1 VSNLGVRNN
10 NWLNIRYNP
19 ANDWVGQTGA
29 DANNYAKFDDPVSGL
44 RAADIVLKNYGAKHG
59 VDNLN
64 DAIFRFAPPEDNNP
78 TPVYAKFV
86 ADKMGIN
93 PDDKIDLADP
103 DTREKMIAAMVQFE
117 TPDATSMYS
126 PTLMAQA
133 RGVSDSGVTNTTASA
148 PVKQDAVSN
157 FASTMLPA
165 EGRKPEKPAPR
176 QTTSSDAVARFIGSL
191 GKNSA
196 LSIGDVVDSS
206 TYNAPIAPSGLI
218 ETFKR
223 GMASGADQISADM
236 SYMGAAF
243 NALTGDKKGV
253 AASIENA
260 RIAEEFAA
268 MPMEGIQN
276 FGEFLDQPT
285 VGGAL
290 EQAASGTGQ
299 LMASVASTIV
309 GAGYGS
315 VAMLLGKE
323 ALKGG
328 SRSAVKNIIKDSVEA
343 VTKKSASPDQQKIA
357 QAAFEATKEAH
368 VLARNGYLRNRA
380 MKQGALAGASA
391 SEYAPLVG
399 SNVSEALESGRDIDR
414 EEAVRAGLVAL
425 PQAAIGIFGE
435 VGLLKL
441 LSREASRKSAGPNS
455 VMGRLAEATGKNFAK
470 GAALEGIA
478 ELAQEEIAIRNRMS
492 MDDKFT
498 EADANLRRLNALF
511 VGSVGGGALAGGGAG
526 TMQVAR
532 EIAGGG
538 LVNGAASI
546 AEKAADMS
554 DSIKEFMTRVAS
566 TQDIADVGADQTS
579 KESEADINAQIL
591 AMLNPSSSKEA
602 VWISG
607 TEPDPRYTKRRT
619 PRKIDINGQTAYAAF
634 VPGRGT
640 IISTDID
647 VVNNVV
653 KGGATDAVLSAALG
667 YSATKTGAETAV
679 FRVYDADGGIVSE
692 EAVIVEPESVK
703 AAQAAA
709 ERLKPDGGRVEFMS
723 TEDAMADR
731 ARRAG
736 PDIRNMEDDYDDQ
749 SDPLETDQ
757 GTNEERFDGEF
768 EPEIRTYTFQQAG
781 KTVDSYQAIEG
792 DNNFEGVEEARTEYA
807 AMTGEDIDFSTPFY
821 KRMSGSMLRRA
832 VALQKTLPD
841 ELVNI
846 AVNTDGSYRIEIQTT
861 EGTEKIRFKDGKG
874 NEREVSKSEWIG
886 LELNK
891 AASSQQRFRTINI
904 KAPGSDKSTTANPVD
919 LMNAGKR
926 LVEAGS
932 GTFSGQGPIQ
942 SARQGLLAMLGELQ
956 LQGYEVDVQGV
967 PIAEILENLADP
979 TKELDKKISRITVGF
994 DGGGKPVS
1002 LGYLLKPYVPG
1013 PQTVTN
1019 LEEITDE
1026 QGNTI
1031 LVSDEDARE
1040 ARQDEDPLEPFE
1052 MAANAARTTDGIPL
1066 TDMTIQDLRNVDSTQ
1081 NRPAGSAPSTG
1092 PARTAKPAVSIVSG
1106 VSFPFG
1112 QVNSVVRTIATRLS
1126 RAIKLKVPTAVI
1138 SMKGVDAKLRET
1150 IAGYLN
1156 KKTTAQAKIALRKLN
1171 GDKKTKP
1178 LNFSDLDAVATF
1190 IKELQKN
1197 GLFNPKMTQH
1207 IDSVSDQSTLA
1218 YTFLERAVFDS
1229 LGKLVPNRKAAE
1241 ILASNLTEQLIS
1253 KTRKGQ
1259 FMGFEGGNVILIDDL
1274 KNVNEAGMAMV
1285 VGHEFGHALFK
1296 EEIDGVIANKALY
1309 NRLIAAFKRDRK
1321 KARDEGK
1328 PVKQW
1333 EEVGFEEWYADQVA
1347 AWAKKDMQAD
1357 KAGAKNAADSHFKSV
1372 VKKFKELWRE
1382 LSKSSGSLFRRM
1394 DKVKPSF
1401 AKYMEGVTKARQA
1414 SRETVVA
1421 PVYNERGDVV
1431 GAASALGAIRVDGP
1445 APAPEAGAVPAPEA
1459 EADQGGAGNTPPPPP
1474 PPNEGMSEPNEPSWE
1489 QKAVVAAIKE
1499 QINIQT
1505 GAAARAAAF
1514 RRYFNKMKSEFLAK
1528 NPNALK
1534 ILGLIYGADSILRI
1548 AAGNEVAD
1556 MFYVRSNSRSGMGF
1570 VQARGLAR
1578 DKWRAELFKVLGY
1591 DWTTE
1596 EVQNALKEAQGDTPT
1611 AELQNLK
1618 AKQLREYL
1626 ERFHREY
1633 IEPSNSDIGFRPNY
1647 FPVLLNLMEVMN
1659 DPEAFIQLILENDD
1673 QANEK
1678 SVRRTVRNLV
1688 KYQKIVESDKPQET
1702 DAEQEEVIFSPA
1714 EAVEAKIQLT
1724 ANVSPSVLREAMYI
1738 QEPEVALMSYLDNV
1752 TKRVEW
1758 NRATKAK
1765 DGTDKLAAA
1774 LKNLPPQERERAEAV
1789 LNAYLGNVTHL
1800 SPFWRSVNSYVQA
1813 INLVTLLPFAAFA
1826 SIPDFAG
1833 SIVQTKEFNGFTM
1846 FAKEVVSQYKDREAA
1861 KRFANDIG
1869 VVMPEAA
1876 ANAWM
1881 SQADSDMLD
1890 PKVRMATD
1898 KFFQWTGLSYVTTL
1912 SREFASGMAKRFL
1925 IEHANNPTER
1935 SERYLQQLGVT
1946 NEQVRRWQD
1955 SGFSFEGEDGAAV
1968 KGALSRFVES
1978 SVLRPNAAER
1988 PVWASDPR
1996 FAVVWQLKSFIYAF
2010 NKVILEGVE
2019 REIGQR
2025 ILNGTGIT
2033 SSMAPLLLLT
2043 MAAFMPLAALGL
2055 ELREYAKVGL
2065 SYAIPGIDGSLKYLR
2080 TDSMDYGT
2088 YFGEIF
2094 QRAGLDGPLALI
2106 SMAQRSGDWGGS
2118 ALASLA
2124 GPTAELLEKAVR
2136 EGPFDAAGSRMNSP
2150 QEVAGTI
2157 LGVGAIART
2166 IL

>member
-1 VSNLGVRNN
+1 MIKSPSSDPIANLFQSEPTGDPISRLMQIELSGATSAINRNTQLSEVGPLAPQNLTEAFTRGVRS
-10 NWLNIRYNP
+10 
-19 ANDWVGQTGA
+19 GA
-29 DANNYAKFDDPVSGL
+29 ESL
-44 RAADIVLKNYGAKHG
+44 AADL
-59 VDNLN
+59 
-64 DAIFRFAPPEDNNP
+64 E
-78 TPVYAKFV
+78 
-86 ADKMGIN
+86 
-93 PDDKIDLADP
+93 
-103 DTREKMIAAMVQFE
+103 
-117 TPDATSMYS
+117 
-126 PTLMAQA
+126 
-133 RGVSDSGVTNTTASA
+133 
-148 PVKQDAVSN
+148 
-157 FASTMLPA
+157 
-165 EGRKPEKPAPR
+165 
-176 QTTSSDAVARFIGSL
+176 
-191 GKNSA
+191 
-196 LSIGDVVDSS
+196 
-206 TYNAPIAPSGLI
+206 
-218 ETFKR
+218 
-223 GMASGADQISADM
+223 
-236 SYMGAAF
+236 YMGAAVD
-243 NALTGDKKGV
+243 ALQGDK
-253 AASIENA
+253 AELADSIENA
-260 RIAEEFAA
+260 RIREEFAA
-268 MPMEGIQN
+268 IPMAGMQT
-276 FGEFLDQPT
+276 FGEFVDEPT
-285 VGGAL
+285 LYGFF
-290 EQAASGTGQ
+290 EQVASGTGQ
-299 LMASVASTIV
+299 IAPSVISTIT
-309 GAGYGS
+309 GAGVGS
-315 VAMLLGKE
+315 IGMVLGKE
-323 ALKGG
+323 ALTAS
-328 SRSAVKNIIKDSVEA
+328 SRAAAKNIIKDA
-343 VTKKSASPDQQKIA
+343 VIAVSRKKASKEQADIA

-368 VLARNGYLRNRA
+368 VISRNKFVRREARREAAKVGGVT
-380 MKQGALAGASA
+380 GAGV
-391 SEYAPLVG
+391 SEYLPLTG
-399 SNVSEALESGRDIDR
+399 SNVSEALESGRELDAIQ
-414 EEAVRAGLVAL
+414 ALRAGAVAA
-425 PQAAIGIFGE
+425 PQAAIGVFGE

-441 LSREASRKSAGPNS
+441 IGNQATKKSAGPES
-455 VMGRLAEATGKNFAK
+455 VMGRLAAAVGTKFAQG
-470 GAALEGIA
+470 GAVEGLA
-478 ELAQEEIAIRNRMS
+478 EVAQEEIAIRNRMD
-492 MDDKFT
+492 MDDTFT
-498 EADANLRRLNALF
+498 DADANLRRLNAGF
-511 VGSVGGGALAGGGAG
+511 VGFFGGGAAAGAG
-526 TMQVAR
+526 A
-532 EIAGGG
+532 G
-538 LVNGAASI
+538 LVQAANEIGDANITDGAAAV
-546 AEKAADMS
+546 AEKAAEMS
-554 DSIKEFMTRVAS
+554 DSIKEMMTRART
-566 TQDIADVGADQTS
+566 TQDTADVDAGQTT
-579 KESEADINAQIL
+579 KESERDINAQL
-591 AMLNPSSSKEA
+591 AAMNDPTSSKEA

-607 TEPDPRYTKRRT
+607 TEPDPRFTKRSK
-619 PRKIDINGQTAYAAF
+619 PKKIFVNGEVAFAAYI
-634 VPGRGT
+634 PGRGT
-640 IISTDID
+640 IISKDID
-647 VVNNVV
+647 VVSNVV
-653 KGGATDAVLSAALG
+653 KGQASDAVLSKALG
-667 YSATKTGAETAV
+667 YSSVKSAKDTDVIRV
-679 FRVYDADGGIVSE
+679 FDKDGGIVSE
-692 EAVIVEPESVK
+692 QTYERSELS
-703 AAQAAA
+703 AAIDAANK
-709 ERLKPDGGRVEFMS
+709 LKPEGGKVEVMS
-723 TEDAMADR
+723 IDEALADR
-731 ARRAG
+731 AKRAG

-749 SDPLETDQ
+749 SDDLETDQ
-757 GTNEERFDGEF
+757 DTNEERFDGEF
-768 EPEIRTYTFQQAG
+768 EPETRTYTFQQAG

-841 ELVNI
+841 EVVNI

-874 NEREVSKSEWIG
+874 NEREVSKSEWLG

-1066 TDMTIQDLRNVDSTQ
+1066 TDMNIQDLRNVDSTQ

-1190 IKELQKN
+1190 IKELQKD

-1274 KNVNEAGMAMV
+1274 KNVNEAGLAMV

-1309 NRLIAAFKRDRK
+1309 NRLIAAFNRDRK

-1445 APAPEAGAVPAPEA
+1445 APAPEA

-1505 GAAARAAAF
+1505 GAAARAESW

-1556 MFYVRSNSRSGMGF
+1556 MFYVRSNSKSGLGF
-1570 VQARGLAR
+1570 VQARQLAR
-1578 DKWRAELFKVLGY
+1578 DKWRSELFKVLGY
-1591 DWTTE
+1591 DWTTQ
-1596 EVQNALKEAQGDTPT
+1596 EVQDALKEAQGSTPT
-1611 AELQNLK
+1611 AELQNRK

-1633 IEPSNSDIGFRPNY
+1633 IEPSNSDIGFRPDY
-1647 FPVLLNLMEVMN
+1647 FPVLLNLQEVMN

-1688 KYQKIVESDKPQET
+1688 KYQKIVESDKQQDTDE
-1702 DAEQEEVIFSPA
+1702 DAEQEELIFSPA

-1724 ANVSPSVLREAMYI
+1724 ANVSPSVLRDAMYI

-1758 NRATKAK
+1758 NKATRNK
-1765 DGTDKLAAA
+1765 DGKDMLAAA
-1774 LKNLPPQERERAEAV
+1774 LKDLPPQERERAEAV

-1881 SQADSDMLD
+1881 SQVDSDMLD

-1898 KFFQWTGLSYVTTL
+1898 KFFQWTGLSYITTL

-1925 IEHANNPTER
+1925 IEHANNPTKR
-1935 SERYLQQLGVT
+1935 SERYLQALGVT
-1946 NEQVRRWQD
+1946 YDQVRRWQD

-1968 KGALSRFVES
+1968 KAALSRFVES

-2106 SMAQRSGDWGGS
+2106 SMAQRSGDWRGS

-2124 GPTAELLEKAVR
+2124 GPIAELLENAVR
-2136 EGPFDAAGSRMNSP
+2136 EGPFDATGSRMNSP

-2157 LGVGAIART
+2157 LGIGAIART

>member
-1 VSNLGVRNN
+1 VIKSPSSDPIANLFQSEPTGDPISRLMQIELSGATSAINRNTQLSEVGPLAPQNLTEAFTRGVRS
-10 NWLNIRYNP
+10 
-19 ANDWVGQTGA
+19 GA
-29 DANNYAKFDDPVSGL
+29 ESL
-44 RAADIVLKNYGAKHG
+44 AADL
-59 VDNLN
+59 
-64 DAIFRFAPPEDNNP
+64 E
-78 TPVYAKFV
+78 
-86 ADKMGIN
+86 
-93 PDDKIDLADP
+93 
-103 DTREKMIAAMVQFE
+103 
-117 TPDATSMYS
+117 
-126 PTLMAQA
+126 
-133 RGVSDSGVTNTTASA
+133 
-148 PVKQDAVSN
+148 
-157 FASTMLPA
+157 
-165 EGRKPEKPAPR
+165 
-176 QTTSSDAVARFIGSL
+176 
-191 GKNSA
+191 
-196 LSIGDVVDSS
+196 
-206 TYNAPIAPSGLI
+206 
-218 ETFKR
+218 
-223 GMASGADQISADM
+223 
-236 SYMGAAF
+236 YMGAAVD
-243 NALTGDKKGV
+243 ALQGDK
-253 AASIENA
+253 AELADSIENA
-260 RIAEEFAA
+260 RIREEFAA
-268 MPMEGIQN
+268 IPMAGMQT
-276 FGEFLDQPT
+276 FGEFVDEPT
-285 VGGAL
+285 LYGFF
-290 EQAASGTGQ
+290 EQVASGTGQ
-299 LMASVASTIV
+299 IAPSVISTIT
-309 GAGYGS
+309 GAGVGS
-315 VAMLLGKE
+315 IGMVLGKE
-323 ALKGG
+323 ALTAS
-328 SRSAVKNIIKDSVEA
+328 SRAAAKNIIKDA
-343 VTKKSASPDQQKIA
+343 VIAVSRKKASKEQADIA

-368 VLARNGYLRNRA
+368 VISRNKFVRREARREAAKVGGVT
-380 MKQGALAGASA
+380 GAGV
-391 SEYAPLVG
+391 SEYLPLTG
-399 SNVSEALESGRDIDR
+399 SNVSEALESGRELDAIQ
-414 EEAVRAGLVAL
+414 ALRAGAVAA
-425 PQAAIGIFGE
+425 PQAAIGVFGE

-441 LSREASRKSAGPNS
+441 IGNQATKKSAGPES
-455 VMGRLAEATGKNFAK
+455 VMGRLAAAVGTKFAQG
-470 GAALEGIA
+470 GAVEGLA
-478 ELAQEEIAIRNRMS
+478 EVAQEEIAIRNRMD
-492 MDDKFT
+492 MDDTFT
-498 EADANLRRLNALF
+498 DADANLRRLNAGF
-511 VGSVGGGALAGGGAG
+511 VGFFGGGAAAGAG
-526 TMQVAR
+526 A
-532 EIAGGG
+532 G
-538 LVNGAASI
+538 LVQAANEIGDANITDGAAAV
-546 AEKAADMS
+546 AEKAAEMS
-554 DSIKEFMTRVAS
+554 DSIKEMMTRART
-566 TQDIADVGADQTS
+566 TQDTADVDAGQTT
-579 KESEADINAQIL
+579 KESERDINAQL
-591 AMLNPSSSKEA
+591 AAMNDPTSSKEA

-607 TEPDPRYTKRRT
+607 TEPDPRFTKRSK
-619 PRKIDINGQTAYAAF
+619 PKKIFVNGEVAFAAYI
-634 VPGRGT
+634 PGRGT
-640 IISTDID
+640 IISKDID
-647 VVNNVV
+647 VVSNVV
-653 KGGATDAVLSAALG
+653 KGQASDAVLSKALG
-667 YSATKTGAETAV
+667 YSSVKSAKDTDVIRV
-679 FRVYDADGGIVSE
+679 FDKDGGIVSE
-692 EAVIVEPESVK
+692 QTYERSELS
-703 AAQAAA
+703 AAIDAANK
-709 ERLKPDGGRVEFMS
+709 LKPEGGKVEVMS
-723 TEDAMADR
+723 IDEALADR
-731 ARRAG
+731 AKRAG

-749 SDPLETDQ
+749 SDDLETDQ
-757 GTNEERFDGEF
+757 DTNEERFDGEF
-768 EPEIRTYTFQQAG
+768 EPETRTYTFQQAG

-841 ELVNI
+841 EVVNI

-874 NEREVSKSEWIG
+874 NEREVSKSEWLG

-1066 TDMTIQDLRNVDSTQ
+1066 TDMNIQDLRNVDSTQ

-1190 IKELQKN
+1190 IKELQKD

-1274 KNVNEAGMAMV
+1274 KNVNEAGLAMV

-1309 NRLIAAFKRDRK
+1309 NRLIAAFNRDRK

-1445 APAPEAGAVPAPEA
+1445 APAPEA

-1505 GAAARAAAF
+1505 GAAARAESW

-1556 MFYVRSNSRSGMGF
+1556 MFYVRSNSKSGLGF
-1570 VQARGLAR
+1570 VQARQLAR
-1578 DKWRAELFKVLGY
+1578 DKWRSELFKVLGY
-1591 DWTTE
+1591 DWTTQ
-1596 EVQNALKEAQGDTPT
+1596 EVQDALKEAQGSTPT
-1611 AELQNLK
+1611 AELQNRK

-1633 IEPSNSDIGFRPNY
+1633 IEPSNSDIGFRPDY
-1647 FPVLLNLMEVMN
+1647 FPVLLNLQEVMN

-1688 KYQKIVESDKPQET
+1688 KYQKIVESDKQQDTDE
-1702 DAEQEEVIFSPA
+1702 DAEQEELIFSPA

-1724 ANVSPSVLREAMYI
+1724 ANVSPSVLRDAMYI

-1758 NRATKAK
+1758 NKATRNK
-1765 DGTDKLAAA
+1765 DGKDMLAAA
-1774 LKNLPPQERERAEAV
+1774 LKDLPPQERERAEAV

-1881 SQADSDMLD
+1881 SQVDSDMLD

-1898 KFFQWTGLSYVTTL
+1898 KFFQWTGLSYITTL

-1925 IEHANNPTER
+1925 IEHANNPTKR
-1935 SERYLQQLGVT
+1935 SERYLQALGVT
-1946 NEQVRRWQD
+1946 YDQVRRWQD

-1968 KGALSRFVES
+1968 KAALSRFVES

-2157 LGVGAIART
+2157 LGIGAIART

>member
-1 VSNLGVRNN
+1 MIKSPSSDPIANLFQSEPTGDPISRLMQIELSGATSAINRNTQLSEVGPLAPQNLTEAFTRGVRS
-10 NWLNIRYNP
+10 
-19 ANDWVGQTGA
+19 GA
-29 DANNYAKFDDPVSGL
+29 ESL
-44 RAADIVLKNYGAKHG
+44 AADL
-59 VDNLN
+59 
-64 DAIFRFAPPEDNNP
+64 E
-78 TPVYAKFV
+78 
-86 ADKMGIN
+86 
-93 PDDKIDLADP
+93 
-103 DTREKMIAAMVQFE
+103 
-117 TPDATSMYS
+117 
-126 PTLMAQA
+126 
-133 RGVSDSGVTNTTASA
+133 
-148 PVKQDAVSN
+148 
-157 FASTMLPA
+157 
-165 EGRKPEKPAPR
+165 
-176 QTTSSDAVARFIGSL
+176 
-191 GKNSA
+191 
-196 LSIGDVVDSS
+196 
-206 TYNAPIAPSGLI
+206 
-218 ETFKR
+218 
-223 GMASGADQISADM
+223 
-236 SYMGAAF
+236 YMGAAVD
-243 NALTGDKKGV
+243 ALQGDK
-253 AASIENA
+253 AELADSIENA
-260 RIAEEFAA
+260 RIREEFAA
-268 MPMEGIQN
+268 IPMAGMQT
-276 FGEFLDQPT
+276 FGEFVDEPT
-285 VGGAL
+285 LYGFF
-290 EQAASGTGQ
+290 EQVASGTGQ
-299 LMASVASTIV
+299 IAPSVISTIT
-309 GAGYGS
+309 GAGVGS
-315 VAMLLGKE
+315 IGMVLGKE
-323 ALKGG
+323 ALTAS
-328 SRSAVKNIIKDSVEA
+328 SRAAAKNIIKDA
-343 VTKKSASPDQQKIA
+343 VIAVSRKKASKEQADIA

-368 VLARNGYLRNRA
+368 VISRNKFVRREARREAAKVGGVT
-380 MKQGALAGASA
+380 GAGV
-391 SEYAPLVG
+391 SEYLPLTG
-399 SNVSEALESGRDIDR
+399 SNVSEALESGRELDAIQ
-414 EEAVRAGLVAL
+414 ALRAGAVAA
-425 PQAAIGIFGE
+425 PQAAIGVFGE

-441 LSREASRKSAGPNS
+441 IGNQATKKSAGPES
-455 VMGRLAEATGKNFAK
+455 VMGRLAAAVGTKFAQG
-470 GAALEGIA
+470 GAVEGLA
-478 ELAQEEIAIRNRMS
+478 EVAQEEIAIRNRMD
-492 MDDKFT
+492 MDDT
-498 EADANLRRLNALF
+498 LTDADANLRRLNAGF
-511 VGSVGGGALAGGGAG
+511 VGFFGGGAAAGAG
-526 TMQVAR
+526 A
-532 EIAGGG
+532 G
-538 LVNGAASI
+538 LVQAANEIGDANITDGAAAV
-546 AEKAADMS
+546 AEKAAEMS
-554 DSIKEFMTRVAS
+554 DSIKEMMTRART
-566 TQDIADVGADQTS
+566 TQDTADVDAGQTT
-579 KESEADINAQIL
+579 KESERDINAQL
-591 AMLNPSSSKEA
+591 AAMNDPTSSKEA

-607 TEPDPRYTKRRT
+607 TEPDPRFTKRSK
-619 PRKIDINGQTAYAAF
+619 PKKIFVNGEVAFAAYI
-634 VPGRGT
+634 PGRGT
-640 IISTDID
+640 IISKDID
-647 VVNNVV
+647 VVSNVV
-653 KGGATDAVLSAALG
+653 KGQASDAVLSKALG
-667 YSATKTGAETAV
+667 YSSVKSAKDTDVIRV
-679 FRVYDADGGIVSE
+679 FDKDGGIVSE
-692 EAVIVEPESVK
+692 QTYERSELS
-703 AAQAAA
+703 AAIDAANK
-709 ERLKPDGGRVEFMS
+709 LKPEGGKVEVMS
-723 TEDAMADR
+723 IDEALADR
-731 ARRAG
+731 AKRAG

-749 SDPLETDQ
+749 SDDLETDQ
-757 GTNEERFDGEF
+757 DTNEERFDGEF
-768 EPEIRTYTFQQAG
+768 EPETRTYTFQQAG

-841 ELVNI
+841 EVVNI

-874 NEREVSKSEWIG
+874 NEREVSKSEWLG

-1066 TDMTIQDLRNVDSTQ
+1066 TDMNIQDLRNVDSTQ

-1190 IKELQKN
+1190 IKELQKD

-1274 KNVNEAGMAMV
+1274 KNVNEAGLAMV

-1309 NRLIAAFKRDRK
+1309 NRLIAAFNRDRK

-1445 APAPEAGAVPAPEA
+1445 APAPEA

-1505 GAAARAAAF
+1505 GAAARAESW

-1556 MFYVRSNSRSGMGF
+1556 MFYVRSNSKSGLGF
-1570 VQARGLAR
+1570 VQARQLAR
-1578 DKWRAELFKVLGY
+1578 DKWRSELFKVLGY
-1591 DWTTE
+1591 DWTTQ
-1596 EVQNALKEAQGDTPT
+1596 EVQDALKEAQGSTPT
-1611 AELQNLK
+1611 AELQNRK

-1633 IEPSNSDIGFRPNY
+1633 IEPSNSDIGFRPDY
-1647 FPVLLNLMEVMN
+1647 FPVLLNLQEVMN

-1688 KYQKIVESDKPQET
+1688 KYQKIVESDKQQDTDE
-1702 DAEQEEVIFSPA
+1702 DAEQEELIFSPA

-1724 ANVSPSVLREAMYI
+1724 ANVSPSVLRDAMYI

-1758 NRATKAK
+1758 NKATRNK
-1765 DGTDKLAAA
+1765 DGKDMLAAA
-1774 LKNLPPQERERAEAV
+1774 LKDLPPQERERAEAV

-1881 SQADSDMLD
+1881 SQVDSDMLD

-1898 KFFQWTGLSYVTTL
+1898 KFFQWTGLSYITTL

-1925 IEHANNPTER
+1925 IEHANNPTKR
-1935 SERYLQQLGVT
+1935 SERYLQALGVT
-1946 NEQVRRWQD
+1946 YDQVRRWQD

-1968 KGALSRFVES
+1968 KAVLSRFVES

-2157 LGVGAIART
+2157 LGIGAIART

>member
-1 VSNLGVRNN
+1 MIKSPSSDPIANLFQSEPTGDPISRLMQIELSGATSAINRNTQLSEVGPLAPQNLTEAFTRGVRS
-10 NWLNIRYNP
+10 
-19 ANDWVGQTGA
+19 GA
-29 DANNYAKFDDPVSGL
+29 ESL
-44 RAADIVLKNYGAKHG
+44 AADL
-59 VDNLN
+59 
-64 DAIFRFAPPEDNNP
+64 E
-78 TPVYAKFV
+78 
-86 ADKMGIN
+86 
-93 PDDKIDLADP
+93 
-103 DTREKMIAAMVQFE
+103 
-117 TPDATSMYS
+117 
-126 PTLMAQA
+126 
-133 RGVSDSGVTNTTASA
+133 
-148 PVKQDAVSN
+148 
-157 FASTMLPA
+157 
-165 EGRKPEKPAPR
+165 
-176 QTTSSDAVARFIGSL
+176 
-191 GKNSA
+191 
-196 LSIGDVVDSS
+196 
-206 TYNAPIAPSGLI
+206 
-218 ETFKR
+218 
-223 GMASGADQISADM
+223 
-236 SYMGAAF
+236 YMGAAVD
-243 NALTGDKKGV
+243 ALQGDK
-253 AASIENA
+253 AELADSIENA
-260 RIAEEFAA
+260 RIREEFAA
-268 MPMEGIQN
+268 IPMAGMQT
-276 FGEFLDQPT
+276 FGEFVDEPT
-285 VGGAL
+285 LYGFF
-290 EQAASGTGQ
+290 EQVASGTGQ
-299 LMASVASTIV
+299 IAPSVISTIT
-309 GAGYGS
+309 GAGVGS
-315 VAMLLGKE
+315 IGMVLGKE
-323 ALKGG
+323 ALTAS
-328 SRSAVKNIIKDSVEA
+328 SRAAAKNIIKDA
-343 VTKKSASPDQQKIA
+343 VIAVSRKKASKEQADIA

-368 VLARNGYLRNRA
+368 VISRNKFVRREARREAAKVGGVT
-380 MKQGALAGASA
+380 GAGV
-391 SEYAPLVG
+391 SEYLPLTG
-399 SNVSEALESGRDIDR
+399 SNVSEALESGRELDAIQ
-414 EEAVRAGLVAL
+414 ALRAGAVAA
-425 PQAAIGIFGE
+425 PQAAIGVFGE

-441 LSREASRKSAGPNS
+441 IGNQATKKSAGPES
-455 VMGRLAEATGKNFAK
+455 VMGRLAAAVGTKFAQG
-470 GAALEGIA
+470 GAVEGLA
-478 ELAQEEIAIRNRMS
+478 EVAQEEIAIRNRMD
-492 MDDKFT
+492 MDDTFT
-498 EADANLRRLNALF
+498 DADANLRRLNAGF
-511 VGSVGGGALAGGGAG
+511 VGFFGGGAAAGAG
-526 TMQVAR
+526 A
-532 EIAGGG
+532 G
-538 LVNGAASI
+538 LVQAANEIGDANITDGAAAV
-546 AEKAADMS
+546 AEKAAEMS
-554 DSIKEFMTRVAS
+554 DSIKEMMTRART
-566 TQDIADVGADQTS
+566 TQDTADVDAGQTT
-579 KESEADINAQIL
+579 KESERDINAQL
-591 AMLNPSSSKEA
+591 AAMNDPTSSKEA

-607 TEPDPRYTKRRT
+607 TEPDPRFTKRSK
-619 PRKIDINGQTAYAAF
+619 PKKIFVNGEVAFAAYI
-634 VPGRGT
+634 PGRGT
-640 IISTDID
+640 IISKDID
-647 VVNNVV
+647 VVSNVV
-653 KGGATDAVLSAALG
+653 KGQASDAVLSKALG
-667 YSATKTGAETAV
+667 YSSVKSAKDTDVIRV
-679 FRVYDADGGIVSE
+679 FDKDGGIVSE
-692 EAVIVEPESVK
+692 QTYERSELS
-703 AAQAAA
+703 AAIDAANK
-709 ERLKPDGGRVEFMS
+709 LKPEGGKVEVMS
-723 TEDAMADR
+723 IDEALADR
-731 ARRAG
+731 AKRAG

-749 SDPLETDQ
+749 SDDLETDQ
-757 GTNEERFDGEF
+757 DTNEERFDGEF
-768 EPEIRTYTFQQAG
+768 EPETRTYTFQQAG

-841 ELVNI
+841 EVVNI

-874 NEREVSKSEWIG
+874 NEREVSKSEWLG

-1066 TDMTIQDLRNVDSTQ
+1066 TDMNIQDLRNVDSTQ

-1190 IKELQKN
+1190 IKELQKD

-1274 KNVNEAGMAMV
+1274 KNVNEAGLAMV

-1309 NRLIAAFKRDRK
+1309 NRLIAAFNRDRK

-1445 APAPEAGAVPAPEA
+1445 APAPEA

-1505 GAAARAAAF
+1505 GAAARAESW

-1556 MFYVRSNSRSGMGF
+1556 MFYVRSNSKSGLGF
-1570 VQARGLAR
+1570 VQARQLAR
-1578 DKWRAELFKVLGY
+1578 DKWRSELFKVLGY
-1591 DWTTE
+1591 DWTTQ
-1596 EVQNALKEAQGDTPT
+1596 EVQDALKEAQGSTPT
-1611 AELQNLK
+1611 AELQNRK

-1633 IEPSNSDIGFRPNY
+1633 IEPSNSDIGFRPDY
-1647 FPVLLNLMEVMN
+1647 FPVLLNLQEVMN

-1688 KYQKIVESDKPQET
+1688 KYQKIVESDKQQDTDE
-1702 DAEQEEVIFSPA
+1702 DAEQEELIFSPA

-1724 ANVSPSVLREAMYI
+1724 ANVSPSVLRDAMYI

-1758 NRATKAK
+1758 NKATRNK
-1765 DGTDKLAAA
+1765 DGKDMLAAA
-1774 LKNLPPQERERAEAV
+1774 LKDLPPQERERAEAV

-1881 SQADSDMLD
+1881 SQVDSDMLD

-1898 KFFQWTGLSYVTTL
+1898 KFFQWTGLSYITTL

-1925 IEHANNPTER
+1925 IEHANNPTKR
-1935 SERYLQQLGVT
+1935 SERYLQALGVT
-1946 NEQVRRWQD
+1946 YDQVRRWQD

-1968 KGALSRFVES
+1968 KAALSRFVES

-2106 SMAQRSGDWGGS
+2106 SMAQRSGDWRGS

-2157 LGVGAIART
+2157 LGIGAIART

>member
-1 VSNLGVRNN
+1 VIKSPSSDPIANLFQSEPTGDPISRLMQIELSGATSAINRNTQLSEVGPLAPQNLTEAFTRGVRS
-10 NWLNIRYNP
+10 
-19 ANDWVGQTGA
+19 GA
-29 DANNYAKFDDPVSGL
+29 ESL
-44 RAADIVLKNYGAKHG
+44 AADL
-59 VDNLN
+59 
-64 DAIFRFAPPEDNNP
+64 E
-78 TPVYAKFV
+78 
-86 ADKMGIN
+86 
-93 PDDKIDLADP
+93 
-103 DTREKMIAAMVQFE
+103 
-117 TPDATSMYS
+117 
-126 PTLMAQA
+126 
-133 RGVSDSGVTNTTASA
+133 
-148 PVKQDAVSN
+148 
-157 FASTMLPA
+157 
-165 EGRKPEKPAPR
+165 
-176 QTTSSDAVARFIGSL
+176 
-191 GKNSA
+191 
-196 LSIGDVVDSS
+196 
-206 TYNAPIAPSGLI
+206 
-218 ETFKR
+218 
-223 GMASGADQISADM
+223 
-236 SYMGAAF
+236 YMGAAVD
-243 NALTGDKKGV
+243 ALQGDK
-253 AASIENA
+253 AELADSIENA
-260 RIAEEFAA
+260 RIREEFAA
-268 MPMEGIQN
+268 IPMAGMQT
-276 FGEFLDQPT
+276 FGEFVDEPT
-285 VGGAL
+285 LYGFF
-290 EQAASGTGQ
+290 EQVASGTGQ
-299 LMASVASTIV
+299 IAPSVISTIT
-309 GAGYGS
+309 GAGVGS
-315 VAMLLGKE
+315 IGMVLGKE
-323 ALKGG
+323 ALTAS
-328 SRSAVKNIIKDSVEA
+328 SRAAAKNIIKDA
-343 VTKKSASPDQQKIA
+343 VIAVSRKKASKEQADIA

-368 VLARNGYLRNRA
+368 VISRNKFVRREARREAAKVGGVT
-380 MKQGALAGASA
+380 GAGV
-391 SEYAPLVG
+391 SEYLPLTG
-399 SNVSEALESGRDIDR
+399 SNVSEALESGRELDAIQ
-414 EEAVRAGLVAL
+414 ALRAGAVAA
-425 PQAAIGIFGE
+425 PQAAIGVFGE

-441 LSREASRKSAGPNS
+441 IGNQATKKSAGPES
-455 VMGRLAEATGKNFAK
+455 VMGRLAAAVGTKFAQG
-470 GAALEGIA
+470 GAVEGLA
-478 ELAQEEIAIRNRMS
+478 EVAQEEIAIRNRMD
-492 MDDKFT
+492 MDDTFT
-498 EADANLRRLNALF
+498 DADANLRRLNAGF
-511 VGSVGGGALAGGGAG
+511 VGFFGGGAAAGAG
-526 TMQVAR
+526 A
-532 EIAGGG
+532 G
-538 LVNGAASI
+538 LVQAANEICDANITDGAAAV
-546 AEKAADMS
+546 AEKAAEMS
-554 DSIKEFMTRVAS
+554 DSIKEMMTRART
-566 TQDIADVGADQTS
+566 TQDTADVDAGQTT
-579 KESEADINAQIL
+579 KESERDINAQL
-591 AMLNPSSSKEA
+591 AAMNDPTSSKEA

-607 TEPDPRYTKRRT
+607 TEPDPRFTKRSK
-619 PRKIDINGQTAYAAF
+619 PKKIFVNGEVAFAAYI
-634 VPGRGT
+634 PGRGT
-640 IISTDID
+640 IISKDID
-647 VVNNVV
+647 VVSNVV
-653 KGGATDAVLSAALG
+653 KGQASDAVLSKALG
-667 YSATKTGAETAV
+667 YSSVKSAKDTDVIRV
-679 FRVYDADGGIVSE
+679 FDKDGGIVSE
-692 EAVIVEPESVK
+692 QTYERSELS
-703 AAQAAA
+703 AAIDAANK
-709 ERLKPDGGRVEFMS
+709 LKPEGGKVEVMS
-723 TEDAMADR
+723 IDEALADR
-731 ARRAG
+731 AKRAG

-749 SDPLETDQ
+749 SDDLETDQ
-757 GTNEERFDGEF
+757 DTNEERFDGEF
-768 EPEIRTYTFQQAG
+768 EPETRTYTFQQAG

-841 ELVNI
+841 EVVNI

-874 NEREVSKSEWIG
+874 NEREVSKSEWLG

-1066 TDMTIQDLRNVDSTQ
+1066 TDMNIQDLRNVDSTQ

-1190 IKELQKN
+1190 IKELQKD

-1274 KNVNEAGMAMV
+1274 KNVNEAGLAMV

-1309 NRLIAAFKRDRK
+1309 NRLIAAFNRDRK

-1445 APAPEAGAVPAPEA
+1445 APAPEA

-1505 GAAARAAAF
+1505 GAAARAESW

-1556 MFYVRSNSRSGMGF
+1556 MFYVRSNSKSGLGF
-1570 VQARGLAR
+1570 VQARQLAR
-1578 DKWRAELFKVLGY
+1578 DKWRSELFKVLGY
-1591 DWTTE
+1591 DWTTQ
-1596 EVQNALKEAQGDTPT
+1596 EVQDALKEAQGSTPT
-1611 AELQNLK
+1611 AELQNRK

-1633 IEPSNSDIGFRPNY
+1633 IEPSNSDIGFRPDY
-1647 FPVLLNLMEVMN
+1647 FPVLLNLQEVMN

-1688 KYQKIVESDKPQET
+1688 KYQKIVESDKQQDTDE
-1702 DAEQEEVIFSPA
+1702 DAEQEELIFSPA

-1724 ANVSPSVLREAMYI
+1724 ANVSPSVLRDAMYI

-1758 NRATKAK
+1758 NKATRNK
-1765 DGTDKLAAA
+1765 DGKDMLAAA
-1774 LKNLPPQERERAEAV
+1774 LKDLPPQERERAEAV

-1881 SQADSDMLD
+1881 SQVDSDMLD

-1898 KFFQWTGLSYVTTL
+1898 KFFQWTGLSYITTL

-1925 IEHANNPTER
+1925 IEHANNPTKR
-1935 SERYLQQLGVT
+1935 SERYLQALGVT
-1946 NEQVRRWQD
+1946 YDQVRRWQD

-1968 KGALSRFVES
+1968 KAALSRFVES

-2157 LGVGAIART
+2157 LGIGAIART